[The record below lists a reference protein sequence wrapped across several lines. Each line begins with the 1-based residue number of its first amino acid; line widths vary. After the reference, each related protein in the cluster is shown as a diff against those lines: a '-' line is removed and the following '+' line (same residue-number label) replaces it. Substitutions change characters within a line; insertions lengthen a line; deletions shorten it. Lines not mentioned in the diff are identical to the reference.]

1 MLNEIVARRKKQ
13 LAVSDF
19 MVHLDRL
26 MPMIESMPPVR
37 SLKTSLTR
45 NKGVSLIAEVKRR
58 SPSKGVLNRNLD
70 AVVTARTYQVSGAA
84 GISVLTEPEF
94 FHGNNDDLLDARWAT
109 NLPVLRK
116 DFIVDTGQVY
126 ESRLIGAD
134 AILLIVAILSRDEL
148 TTLYSLARQLGMEVL
163 LEVHNEQEL
172 TAALKLTP
180 DIIGI
185 NNRDLNTFDVDL
197 RTTERLAPML
207 PDTTTCVSESGIH
220 SRDDVLRL
228 QAAGVDAVLVG
239 EELVCSA
246 DPGRRLKEL
255 LGVAHDQD

>member
-1 MLNEIVARRKKQ
+1 MLNEIVSSRKRQ
-13 LAVSDF
+13 VAEMDI
-19 MVHLDRL
+19 MVHIDRI
-26 MPMIESMPPVR
+26 MPLIECMPPVR

-45 NKGVSLIAEVKRR
+45 DERVSLIAEVKRR

-70 AVVTARTYQVSGAA
+70 AAATASIYQASGAG

-94 FHGNNDDLLDARWAT
+94 FHGTIDDLMDARWAT
-109 NLPVLRK
+109 CLPVLRK
-116 DFIVDTGQVY
+116 DFIIDTSQVY

-148 TTLYSLARQLGMEVL
+148 TSLYSLARQLGLEVL
-163 LEVHNEQEL
+163 VEVHSEQEL

-180 DIIGI
+180 DLIGI
-185 NNRDLNTFDVDL
+185 NNRDLKTFDIDL
-197 RTTERLAPML
+197 GTTERLASIL
-207 PDTTTCVSESGIH
+207 PDATTCVSESGIH
-220 SRDDVLRL
+220 SRADVLRL
-228 QAAGVDAVLVG
+228 QNVGVDAVLVG

-246 DPGRRLKEL
+246 DPGQRIKQL